1 MSSYFLR
8 SYAVSK
14 NMFQDDE
21 EMLQWDVV
29 RVKLTAELEAAL
41 NDLRIE
47 RMNGQ
52 DSLCINKV
60 GLTKVLIWLRG

>member
-1 MSSYFLR
+1 MSAYFLR
-8 SYAVSK
+8 SYAVSE
-14 NMFQDDE
+14 NMFQDNE

-47 RMNGQ
+47 RMDGH
-52 DSLCINKV
+52 DILCLNK
-60 GLTKVLIWLRG
+60 GGPTKVLI